1 MMRKFLVVLDDSR
14 ECLNAIRY
22 AALRAAHT
30 GGGVQILS
38 IVPPEEFQ
46 HWIGVAD
53 VMRAEARERIVAHFE
68 VFAKWMRDRQGV
80 DPELVIR
87 EGEPVTEILA
97 QVREDPSIGVLVLG
111 AGTDKS
117 GPGPL
122 VTQLSRSSGTLP
134 IPITIVPGEITKEKL
149 DAIT

>member
-1 MMRKFLVVLDDSR
+1 MRKFLVVLDDSR
-14 ECLNAIRY
+14 ECLNAMRF
-22 AALRAAHT
+22 AAMRAAHT
-30 GGGVQILS
+30 GGGVTILS
-38 IVPPEEFQ
+38 VIPPEEFN

-53 VMRAEARERIVAHFE
+53 IMREEARERIVAHYE

-87 EGEPVTEILA
+87 EGEAVPEILA
-97 QVREDPSIGVLVLG
+97 QIREDGDIGVLVLG

-122 VTQLSRSSGTLP
+122 VSQMTKSAGSLP
-134 IPITIVPGEITKEKL
+134 IPMTIVPGEMSKERLEQIT
-149 DAIT
+149 